1 MIESHK
7 RLLLNGFYE
16 EFGKLDVKNTDNI
29 RVSLSEGA
37 ESAINAMV
45 LASIAPWLSESLELE
60 GAAVYMPDVSSD
72 DFIPFASNL
81 MQDKDFFH
89 VDEVA
94 KLIHSVS
101 VVCKLLKNDFFSD
114 TLVVEQPPA
123 IAVRQEEILLSD
135 VVDEETQLLL
145 NPIELDDRTLV
156 DNFSDQDQRL
166 VCLVCYK
173 IFQNDFPDNGAFFR
187 SFKEHLETH
196 SKSQLKKIK
205 IIKTQSLPI
214 GLKCSL
220 CGNLFDDHRSASDH
234 VKNSHSTNENGLI
247 FNVCQVCGY
256 ESTKYPSLV
265 CHMRR
270 HQSRKYSCDVCHRK
284 FLQKRWLEVHRRK
297 DNCGLSRRKC
307 DHCQKVY
314 ATSTALKLHLRKLRG
329 EKEFACQV
337 CEKTFPEKR
346 SLKEHYL
353 THRRDRHH
361 ACPHCSKTYVQ
372 KNHLLYH
379 LASAHNTNLSG
390 TVSKHVCKICNKSYA
405 FKYLLKRHEESHVS
419 TLVKH
424 FNDSE
429 VASTQHQLSN
439 T

>member
-1 MIESHK
+1 M
-7 RLLLNGFYE
+7 
-16 EFGKLDVKNTDNI
+16 
-29 RVSLSEGA
+29 
-37 ESAINAMV
+37 
-45 LASIAPWLSESLELE
+45 
-60 GAAVYMPDVSSD
+60 
-72 DFIPFASNL
+72 
-81 MQDKDFFH
+81 
-89 VDEVA
+89 
-94 KLIHSVS
+94 
-101 VVCKLLKNDFFSD
+101 
-114 TLVVEQPPA
+114 
-123 IAVRQEEILLSD
+123 RQEEILLSD

-173 IFQNDFPDNGAFFR
+173 IFQNDFPDHDAFFR

-297 DNCGLSRRKC
+297 DNCGLNRRKC

-353 THRRDRHH
+353 THRSDRHH

-429 VASTQHQLSN
+429 VASTQQLSN
-439 T
+439 TS